1 MNQKLSEW
9 ASIAE
14 IVSGA
19 AVVVT
24 LVFLVL
30 SIRENS
36 AITRASM
43 FSNSIDSLIENRRD
57 RLLDDALYDSFRAL
71 NSGDIDGLDD
81 REIGRLVLYHQ
92 NLFQIYEKAYFTR
105 EYDLLGD
112 AEWSR
117 FERVICGGNRV
128 LSDAG
133 LVDTAFNSL
142 TDAFREYI
150 SDTCD

>member
-1 MNQKLSEW
+1 
-9 ASIAE
+9 
-14 IVSGA
+14 
-19 AVVVT
+19 
-24 LVFLVL
+24 
-30 SIRENS
+30 
-36 AITRASM
+36 M
-43 FSNSIDSLIENRRD
+43 FSNNIDSLIENRRD

-71 NSGDIDGLDD
+71 IAGDIDGLDE
-81 REIGRLVLYHQ
+81 REMGRLVLYHQ

-117 FERVICGGNRV
+117 FERVICGGSSV

-133 LVDTAFNSL
+133 LADAAFNTL
-142 TDAFREYI
+142 TAEFREYI